1 MKIGYAIASQS
12 FEPQVLKGILIP
24 YALAMNSLMSRKHS
38 EKPWWAISLR
48 LLQTETREAEVVRG
62 KQSQWGFYLLG
73 IIAAG
78 NGMGW
83 QPVPAKAPEC
93 STFKTRSHFLAGAIM
108 KMEWGNWIALIC
120 PGMVKIKKG
129 SNDWMAECIWAPF
142 VSCLHVHE
150 LVLSSLWW
158 ELHVSEFVSA

>member
-120 PGMVKIKKG
+120 PGMVKIKERIEWLNG
-129 SNDWMAECIWAPF
+129 RMY
-142 VSCLHVHE
+142 
-150 LVLSSLWW
+150 LSSLCVLLACAWAGI
-158 ELHVSEFVSA
+158 EFPVVGTSREFVSA